1 MTCAAKLIFAILSI
15 IDFFSIAN
23 LQKIALPKKHFI
35 FRVEIASAKN
45 SSSRAACIGYNIF
58 MGLEFKIAAEC
69 GAARAGIISTSRGDI
84 ETPAFMPV
92 GTLGAVKGIAPD
104 ELAAL
109 GFDAMLANA
118 FHLWLRP
125 GTEIIAAHGGLHGF
139 CGWRRPI
146 LTDSGGY
153 QIFSMR
159 DRRRLSEEGA
169 HFHSPYNGEKRLL
182 TPELC
187 MQVQR
192 DLKSDIAMVLD
203 DCPSPKESRDN
214 IERSMRLSMRWARR
228 CKIARGNS
236 SAALFGIMQGGT
248 DEQLRAQSA
257 AMLTDIGFD
266 GYAIGGLAVGEDRA
280 KTHAT
285 VAQSAGH
292 LPPERPRYLMGMGTP
307 ADIARAVMSGVDLF
321 DCVLPARN
329 ARNGHL
335 FTGEGVLRMRNARH
349 RRDDSPPD
357 SDCNCPTC
365 RRYSRAYL
373 HHLMATGEMLAARHM
388 TIHNLSHYRR
398 LMSRLRAA
406 VQTGT
411 LPETVRQIADTDGA
425 RD

>member
-1 MTCAAKLIFAILSI
+1 M
-15 IDFFSIAN
+15 
-23 LQKIALPKKHFI
+23 QKIALPKKHFI
-35 FRVEIASAKN
+35 FRIEIASAKN

-139 CGWRRPI
+139 CGWRQPI

-203 DCPSPKESRDN
+203 DCPSPKESRGN

-228 CKIARGNS
+228 CKIARGDS
-236 SAALFGIMQGGT
+236 PAALFGIMQGR
-248 DEQLRAQSA
+248 DRRAIA
-257 AMLTDIGFD
+257 G
-266 GYAIGGLAVGEDRA
+266 AVGGDADRHRFLTA
-280 KTHAT
+280 MPLA
-285 VAQSAGH
+285 AW
-292 LPPERPRYLMGMGTP
+292 RW
-307 ADIARAVMSGVDLF
+307 ART
-321 DCVLPARN
+321 R
-329 ARNGHL
+329 RK
-335 FTGEGVLRMRNARH
+335 RMRRSRS
-349 RRDDSPPD
+349 RRDIF
-357 SDCNCPTC
+357 
-365 RRYSRAYL
+365 RRSGRA
-373 HHLMATGEMLAARHM
+373 
-388 TIHNLSHYRR
+388 I
-398 LMSRLRAA
+398 
-406 VQTGT
+406 
-411 LPETVRQIADTDGA
+411 
-425 RD
+425 